1 MSEATVHITTLPE
14 RYKTII
20 TASGHSLIADE
31 PLSEGGG
38 NTGPNPYE
46 YLLSALG
53 VCTAI
58 TVRMYA
64 NRKEWPLEK
73 VAVELELIK
82 QENKTEII
90 RNVTVFGN
98 LSNEQKE
105 RLLKIANACPVHK
118 ILTQPIS
125 ISTRLS

>member
-14 RYKTII
+14 PYKTII

-98 LSNEQKE
+98 LSDEQKE